1 MNYLVIALRIIHVS
15 SAIFWVGSAVTNVF
29 FIGPT
34 VSATADVG
42 QKFMGYLMNKGR
54 LTFYITASAIL
65 TVLAG
70 LSLYWIDSSGFSTGW
85 WRSSVGIGFGIGGLA
100 GIVAFVVGSIIGKNM
115 AAMGKIASQ
124 IQGKPS
130 PEQLSQ
136 IQAIQKQ
143 LAVIGPIHTVAE
155 VIAVV
160 CMATARYW
168 MF

>member
-1 MNYLVIALRIIHVS
+1 MNYLVVVLRVIHVS
-15 SAIFWVGSAVTNVF
+15 SAIFWVGSSVTNVF
-29 FIGPT
+29 FVGPA
-34 VSATADVG
+34 VGATADAG
-42 QKFMGYLMNKGR
+42 QKFMGYLMTKGR
-54 LTFYITASAIL
+54 LSVYITASAVL

-70 LSLYWIDSSGFSTGW
+70 LSLYWIDSAGFTSGW
-85 WRSSVGIGFGIGGLA
+85 WKSSVGIGFGIGGLG
-100 GIVAFVVGSIIGKNM
+100 GIVALIFGSMIGKNM

-124 IQGKPS
+124 MQGKPS

-168 MF
+168 VF